1 MKHLSLSH
9 FMTIALILA
18 LSLLLTACS
27 FGGDEDETRNTDTSL
42 TSSSVLTTD
51 TVSTADDTTA
61 DDSTEGYEDLKYSG
75 ELLSTV
81 RVSVH
86 DPSIV
91 YNSENGKYYVFGSHR
106 AWASSK
112 NLATWTTFSLTLD
125 STYEDVLAEAA
136 EWSSNGSSSYSVSGN
151 MWAPDVIYN
160 ESMGK
165 WCMYM
170 SVNGDNYYSSIVLLT
185 ADKING
191 KYEYVGTIVY
201 SGFTNKKEAEQTDF
215 FDVVESKSEISRYIS
230 NGAWNSSYGPNA
242 IDPCVFYDE
251 DGELWMSY
259 GSWFGGIFLLK
270 LDGDTGLRDYK
281 FTYEYEMSGSDPY
294 LGYHISGGYGATGE
308 GSYIV
313 WDADAGYYYLYVS
326 YCGLDAT
333 DSFSGYHIR
342 LFRSETVTGPYYD
355 SAGIT
360 AVVTK
365 ANESQTRKGI
375 KLFGNYYFSSL
386 KGNGENSRNGYMSG
400 GHNSAFIDSDG
411 QHYLVYHTRFNL
423 GNEWHEVRVH
433 QQFMNEDGW
442 PVTAV
447 YEFLGSVISEDGYD
461 TDEIVGTYEYVNHGT
476 NATTAYTDILD
487 TLTVTL
493 NADGTITGDVEGTW
507 DEHTGDDG
515 LGYYCT
521 FVIGS
526 HTYKG
531 VFFKQYDESK
541 NHTETMTFTLIGDND
556 TSIWGSKVSD

>member
-1 MKHLSLSH
+1 M
-9 FMTIALILA
+9 
-18 LSLLLTACS
+18 SLLIAAALLFVGCAGTGSENETTATA
-27 FGGDEDETRNTDTSL
+27 DESGSESEAVTTVSADETTA
-42 TSSSVLTTD
+42 SS
-51 TVSTADDTTA
+51 DDT
-61 DDSTEGYEDLKYSG
+61 GYDALKYSG
-75 ELLSTV
+75 ELLSTQ

-91 YNSENGKYYVFGSHR
+91 YNTENGRYYVFGSHR
-106 AWASSK
+106 AWAMSK
-112 NLATWTTFSLTLD
+112 NLASWVTFSLALD

-136 EWSSNGSSSYSVSGN
+136 AWASNGSSSYDVSGN

-160 ESMGK
+160 EAMGK

-185 ADKING
+185 ADSING
-191 KYEYVGTIVY
+191 KYEYVGAIVY
-201 SGFTNKKEAEQTDF
+201 SGFTNKSEASETDF
-215 FDVVESKSEISRYIS
+215 YDVVESKSEITRYIS
-230 NGAWNSSYGPNA
+230 NGSWNSSYGPNA

-251 DGELWMSY
+251 NGDLWMSY

-270 LDGDTGLRDYK
+270 LDNETGLRDYTY
-281 FTYEYEMSGSDPY
+281 TYEYEMSVSDPY
-294 LGYHISGGYGATGE
+294 LGYHISGGYGASGE

-313 WDADAGYYYLYVS
+313 WDKDAGYYYLYVS

-342 LFRSETVTGPYYD
+342 LFRSETVNGPYYD
-355 SAGIT
+355 SAGNT
-360 AVVTK
+360 AVVTSST
-365 ANESQTRKGI
+365 ESQTRKGI

-386 KGNGENSRNGYMSG
+386 KGNGENSRSGYMSG

-423 GNEWHEVRVH
+423 GNEWHELRVH

-476 NATTAYTDILD
+476 SATTAYTDILE

-541 NHTETMTFTLIGDND
+541 NNVETMTFTLIGDND
-556 TSIWGSKVSD
+556 TAIWGSKVSD

>member
-1 MKHLSLSH
+1 MKHH
-9 FMTIALILA
+9 FLILK
-18 LSLLLTACS
+18 LMSLLIAAALLFVGCAGTGSENETTATA
-27 FGGDEDETRNTDTSL
+27 DESGSESEAVTTVSADETTA
-42 TSSSVLTTD
+42 SS
-51 TVSTADDTTA
+51 DDT
-61 DDSTEGYEDLKYSG
+61 GYDALKYSG
-75 ELLSTV
+75 ELLSTQ

-91 YNSENGKYYVFGSHR
+91 YNTENGRYYVFGSHR
-106 AWASSK
+106 AWAMSK
-112 NLATWTTFSLTLD
+112 NLASWVTFSLALD

-136 EWSSNGSSSYSVSGN
+136 AWASNGSSSYDVSGN

-160 ESMGK
+160 EAMGK

-185 ADKING
+185 ADSING
-191 KYEYVGTIVY
+191 KYEYVGAIVY
-201 SGFTNKKEAEQTDF
+201 SGFTNKSEASETDF
-215 FDVVESKSEISRYIS
+215 YDVVESKSEITRYIS
-230 NGAWNSSYGPNA
+230 NGSWNSSYGPNA

-251 DGELWMSY
+251 NGDLWMSY

-270 LDGDTGLRDYK
+270 LDNETGLRDYTY
-281 FTYEYEMSGSDPY
+281 TYEYEMSVSDPY
-294 LGYHISGGYGATGE
+294 LGYHISGGYGASGE

-313 WDADAGYYYLYVS
+313 WDKDAGYYYLYVS

-342 LFRSETVTGPYYD
+342 LFRSETVNGPYYD
-355 SAGIT
+355 SAGNT
-360 AVVTK
+360 AVVTSST
-365 ANESQTRKGI
+365 ESQTRKGI

-386 KGNGENSRNGYMSG
+386 KGNGENSRSGYMSG

-423 GNEWHEVRVH
+423 GNEWHELRVH

-476 NATTAYTDILD
+476 SATTAYTDILE

-541 NHTETMTFTLIGDND
+541 NNVETMTFTLIGDND
-556 TSIWGSKVSD
+556 TAIWGSKVSD

>member
-1 MKHLSLSH
+1 MKHH
-9 FMTIALILA
+9 FLILK
-18 LSLLLTACS
+18 LMSLLIAAALLFVGCAGTGSENETTATTDESGSESEALTTAS
-27 FGGDEDETRNTDTSL
+27 ADETTA
-42 TSSSVLTTD
+42 SS
-51 TVSTADDTTA
+51 DDT
-61 DDSTEGYEDLKYSG
+61 GYEALKYSG
-75 ELLSTV
+75 ELLSTQ

-91 YNSENGKYYVFGSHR
+91 YNTENGRYYVFGSHR
-106 AWASSK
+106 AWAMSK
-112 NLATWTTFSLTLD
+112 NLASWVTFSLALD

-136 EWSSNGSSSYSVSGN
+136 AWASNGSSSYDVSGN

-160 ESMGK
+160 EAMGK

-185 ADKING
+185 ADSING
-191 KYEYVGTIVY
+191 KYEYVGAIVY
-201 SGFTNKKEAEQTDF
+201 SGFTNKSEASETDF
-215 FDVVESKSEISRYIS
+215 YDVVESKSEITRYIS
-230 NGAWNSSYGPNA
+230 NGSWNSSYGPNA

-251 DGELWMSY
+251 NGDLWMSY

-270 LDGDTGLRDYK
+270 LDNETGLRDYTY
-281 FTYEYEMSGSDPY
+281 TYEYEMSVSDPY
-294 LGYHISGGYGATGE
+294 LGYHISGGYGASGE

-313 WDADAGYYYLYVS
+313 WDKDAGYYYLYVS

-342 LFRSETVTGPYYD
+342 LFRSETVNGPYYD
-355 SAGIT
+355 SAGNT
-360 AVVTK
+360 AVVTSST
-365 ANESQTRKGI
+365 ESQTRKGI

-386 KGNGENSRNGYMSG
+386 KGNGENSRSGYMSG

-423 GNEWHEVRVH
+423 GNEWHELRVH

-476 NATTAYTDILD
+476 SATTAYTDILE
-487 TLTVTL
+487 TLTVIL

-541 NHTETMTFTLIGDND
+541 NNVETMTFTLIGDND
-556 TSIWGSKVSD
+556 TAIWGSKVSD